1 MCSDSLHRVVA
12 VRLPPLR
19 VIVADDERDTVATL
33 MVLLQHEGHEVR
45 AVYKG
50 SEVLRTVLA
59 FDPDAVLLDI
69 GLPEVSGH
77 EVARKIRECRGSERP
92 LLVGMSGRYKHRAD
106 RVLAEINGFNHYLIK
121 PYRPEALIKLLAA
134 LKSVA
139 SA

>member
-1 MCSDSLHRVVA
+1 
-12 VRLPPLR
+12 

-33 MVLLQHEGHEVR
+33 MVLLQQEGHEVR

-50 SEVLRTVLA
+50 SEVLRSVLA

-69 GLPEVSGH
+69 GLPELSGH

-106 RVLAEINGFNHYLIK
+106 KLLAEINGFNHYLIK
-121 PYRPEALIKLLAA
+121 PYRPDAVLKLLAA
-134 LKSVA
+134 LKGSIV
-139 SA
+139 SSS